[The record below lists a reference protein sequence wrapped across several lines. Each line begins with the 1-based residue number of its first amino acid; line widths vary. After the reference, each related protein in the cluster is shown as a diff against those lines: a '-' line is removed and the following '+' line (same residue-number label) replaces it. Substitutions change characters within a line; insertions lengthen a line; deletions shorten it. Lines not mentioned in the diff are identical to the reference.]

1 MVSEALR
8 VRTHFIV
15 LFKVVLKY
23 IYIYTVLYVLRNR
36 FNKTLGATPTV
47 VC

>member
-1 MVSEALR
+1 MVPEALR

-15 LFKVVLKY
+15 LIIVVLKY
-23 IYIYTVLYVLRNR
+23 IYNIHILYVLRNR